1 MNAYGTIQHVYVR
14 PPHNDAFAAWEAYG
28 WHTLPDVSA
37 AADEHAAFVG
47 TLRGAGI
54 DVVVGTMPVPGDPDA
69 IYAYDP
75 TLVTD
80 AGVIPLLPGKIGR
93 RAEPAV
99 VAMELAEAGY
109 EILRPLEAPATAEG
123 GDMFFLDDR
132 TLLIGVGYRT
142 NAAAVQQLR
151 GRLAAYS
158 VEVVAFD
165 LPHYRGPAECLHL
178 MSFVSMLDADLAV
191 VFLPMMPVRLV
202 QLLTER
208 GVSFVEVPD
217 EEFASMG
224 PNVLALGPRR
234 ALALEGNPV
243 TLARMRDAGVEVD
256 TYPGGHI
263 STNGDGGPTC
273 LTRPLDRA

>member
-1 MNAYGTIQHVYVR
+1 MNAYGTIQRVYVR
-14 PPHNDAFAAWEAYG
+14 PPHNDAFAAWETYG
-28 WHTLPDVSA
+28 WHTPPDVSA

-99 VAMELAEAGY
+99 VATELGEAGC
-109 EILRPLEAPATAEG
+109 EILPPLEAPATAEG

-132 TLLIGVGYRT
+132 TLLIGAGYRT

-191 VFLPMMPVRLV
+191 AYLPMMPVRLV

-208 GVSFVEVPD
+208 AVSLVEVPD